1 MRPWMKDSEVR
12 SLEKVLLGLGKKHGQ
27 LKILEWGSGGST
39 VHFTDFLKRHG
50 ISYEWLS
57 LEYNKKW
64 HDEIHGLKSADPDTK
79 IVLFD
84 AGNTELKQRRT
95 NMDDYVAYPKT
106 LGVKYDF
113 ILVDGRK
120 RRRCLSEAQKLL
132 LPGGVVVLHDA
143 ERKYYHC
150 AFLRFPYSRFL
161 RTSLWVGKIS
171 RTSFLRKAL
180 NALINQFYFKAHK
193 LRRL

>member
-1 MRPWMKDSEVR
+1 MKPWMKESEIK
-12 SLEKVLLGLGKKHGQ
+12 SLEKILLGLAKKPGP
-27 LKILEWGSGGST
+27 LRILEWGSGGST
-39 VHFTDFLKRHG
+39 AYFTDFLKRHG
-50 ISYEWLS
+50 ISYKWLS

-64 HDEIHGLKSADPDTK
+64 HDEIRRLKSADPDTK

-84 AGNTELKQRRT
+84 ARNDELKQRRT

-120 RRRCLSEAQKLL
+120 RRRCLVEASSLIF
-132 LPGGVVVLHDA
+132 PDGAVVLHDA

-150 AFLRFPYSRFL
+150 AFLHFPYSRFL
-161 RTSLWVGKIS
+161 QTRLWIGKNESAGAFVEIAN
-171 RTSFLRKAL
+171 K
-180 NALINQFYFKAHK
+180 LI
-193 LRRL
+193 

>member
-1 MRPWMKDSEVR
+1 MKGSEVR
-12 SLEKVLLGLGKKHGQ
+12 SLEKVLFGLGKKHGQ

-39 VHFTDFLKRHG
+39 VHFTNFLKQRD
-50 ISYEWLS
+50 IDYEWLS
-57 LEYNKKW
+57 LEYNKDW
-64 HDEIHGLKSADPDTK
+64 HAEVQKLKIGDQRTK
-79 IVLFD
+79 IILFD
-84 AGNTELKQRRT
+84 VGNTELKQRRT

-120 RRRCLSEAQKLL
+120 RRRCLLEAGSLL
-132 LPGGVVVLHDA
+132 SPDGAVVLHDA
-143 ERKYYHC
+143 HRKYYHC
-150 AFLRFPYSRFL
+150 AFLLYPCSRFL
-161 RTSLWVGKIS
+161 RTSLWMGKIS
-171 RTSFLRKAL
+171 RTSFLQKAL

>member
-1 MRPWMKDSEVR
+1 MKPWMKESEIK
-12 SLEKVLLGLGKKHGQ
+12 SLEKILLGLAKKPGP
-27 LKILEWGSGGST
+27 LRILEWGSGGST
-39 VHFTDFLKRHG
+39 AYFTDFLKRHG
-50 ISYEWLS
+50 ISYKWLS

-64 HDEIHGLKSADPDTK
+64 HDEIRRLKSADPDTK

-84 AGNTELKQRRT
+84 ARNDELKQRRT

-120 RRRCLSEAQKLL
+120 RRRCLVEASSLIF
-132 LPGGVVVLHDA
+132 PDGAVILHDA

-150 AFLRFPYSRFL
+150 AFPLYPYSRFL
-161 RTSLWVGKIS
+161 KTSLWMGKIS
-171 RTSFLRKAL
+171 RTSFLGKAL
-180 NALINQFYFKAHK
+180 NALINQFYFEAHK